1 MNIALSL
8 IVIKHKEK
16 GMKKSH
22 ALIIVLATSLHTN
35 VMAQDYTLSIQPVLS
50 KGKLITT
57 YQPLADY
64 LTDQTGHKITIKA
77 YRDYLTYWQKM
88 KTRNNFDI
96 VLDAAHFTDYRIQ
109 HYDYTA
115 LAKAPGTVS
124 YSLVTHTDVLV
135 SKPEELIL
143 KKVATI
149 PSPGLGGV
157 RLYEIYNNPSRLP
170 IEVTVNNSQE
180 AIEAIANG
188 NVDAAIIPTSLV
200 SRYEF
205 LNTVMTTEP
214 VPQIAISSSP
224 TVPMDVAKSIQKA
237 LTNANANAKGK
248 LMLDKIDLPEFVST
262 DSKEYSGYSKLLKNV
277 PGYKL
282 PMPRELAANN

>member
-1 MNIALSL
+1 
-8 IVIKHKEK
+8 
-16 GMKKSH
+16 MKKSP
-22 ALIIVLATSLHTN
+22 ALILVLAISLHTN
-35 VMAQDYTLSIQPVLS
+35 VLAQDYTLSIQPVLS
-50 KGKLITT
+50 KDKVMTT

-77 YRDYLTYWQKM
+77 YRNYLTYWQKM
-88 KTRNNFDI
+88 KSGNNFDI
-96 VLDAAHFTDYRIQ
+96 VLDAAHFTGYRIQ

-124 YSLVTHTDVLV
+124 YSLVTHAAVLV

-143 KKVATI
+143 KKVATT

-170 IEVTVNNSQE
+170 IEVTVNTSQE

-188 NVDAAIIPTSLV
+188 TVDAAIIPTSLV
-200 SRYEF
+200 NKYEF

-214 VPQIAISSSP
+214 VPNMAISSSP
-224 TVPMDVAKSIQKA
+224 TVPMEVMQNIQKA
-237 LTNANANAKGK
+237 LTHANKTAEGR
-248 LMLDKIDLPEFVST
+248 LMLGKIALPEFIST
-262 DSKEYSGYSKLLKNV
+262 NNKEYIGYSKLLINA
-277 PGYKL
+277 PGYK
-282 PMPRELAANN
+282 PSTPSEIVANK

>member
-1 MNIALSL
+1 
-8 IVIKHKEK
+8 
-16 GMKKSH
+16 MKKSH
-22 ALIIVLATSLHTN
+22 ALILVLATSLHTN

-50 KGKLITT
+50 KDKVMTT

-77 YRDYLTYWQKM
+77 YRNYLTYWQKM
-88 KTRNNFDI
+88 KSGNNFDI
-96 VLDAAHFTDYRIQ
+96 VLDAAHFTGYRIQ
-109 HYDYTA
+109 HYDYTV

-124 YSLVTHTDVLV
+124 YSLVTHADVLV

-143 KKVATI
+143 KKVATT

-170 IEVTVNNSQE
+170 IEVTVNTSQE

-188 NVDAAIIPTSLV
+188 TVDAAIIPTSLV
-200 SRYEF
+200 NKYEF

-214 VPQIAISSSP
+214 VPHMAISLSP
-224 TVPMDVAKSIQKA
+224 TVPMEVMQNIQKA
-237 LTNANANAKGK
+237 LTHANKTAEGR
-248 LMLDKIDLPEFVST
+248 LMLEKIVLPEFIST
-262 DSKEYSGYSKLLKNV
+262 NNKEYIGYSKLLINA
-277 PGYKL
+277 PGYK
-282 PMPRELAANN
+282 PSTPSEIVTNK